1 MSADYGRRRVEEIL
15 LRQARS
21 HVEEEEYFISIMVG
35 EVLDKARVRLAEAK
49 AEVARLEALG

>member
-15 LRQARS
+15 LRQART
-21 HVEEEEYFISIMVG
+21 HVEQEEY
-35 EVLDKARVRLAEAK
+35 LATIRQGYERAEALKRAAIAK